1 MYHFLPSV
9 AFDHARL
16 HSYQGAHA
24 RRRILPPLSFM
35 CPLSPNKSFSWAMID
50 LYLFFR
56 PIILG
61 SVSPLSVPGA
71 HARDRSF
78 PAPGSERN
86 GENIYIFFRICLL
99 PAQFFFTVNIS
110 SIHEPSCVLPQASS
124 LPFFS
129 QKDFSPQVMHIQY
142 LHPHTHTLSLLIQ
155 AAQNTL
161 MAKLQA
167 KAWGYLFLPHPPAVN
182 KQKKKKNGQKKQRH
196 INVFTC
202 PRVTFESPAVV
213 CFFRTN
219 FKVIS
224 EWLRVIVGE
233 PRHDGGWRAGGRRR
247 RAAR

>member
-1 MYHFLPSV
+1 
-9 AFDHARL
+9 
-16 HSYQGAHA
+16 
-24 RRRILPPLSFM
+24 
-35 CPLSPNKSFSWAMID
+35 MID

-142 LHPHTHTLSLLIQ
+142 LHPHTHSLTTNPGCSKYTNGQTPSKSLRLPLL
-155 AAQNTL
+155 TPPPSC
-161 MAKLQA
+161 KQA
-167 KAWGYLFLPHPPAVN
+167 K
-182 KQKKKKNGQKKQRH
+182 KKKKNGQKKQRH

-233 PRHDGGWRAGGRRR
+233 PRHDGGRRAGGRRR